1 MSLTSSNSL
10 RGEGPSRP
18 EAEIKTPT
26 RITWRLIRVWQR
38 NWDVY
43 LKTWKINFLPPLLE
57 PIFYLLAFG
66 AGLGYLVGQIPF
78 SGRLIT
84 YTAFI
89 APGILAINVMQNAF
103 FETTYASY
111 VRMYYQKTFDAIMA
125 TPLTVEE
132 IILGEIFW
140 GASRS
145 LMATVLMMI
154 VLSFFGLLAYPWSL
168 TIIPAAFLGGLAFG
182 SAGMCFT
189 ALMPN
194 IEAFNL
200 PVFLFITPMFLFSGT
215 FFPLD
220 QLPFWAKIL
229 AWIFPLTHVV
239 ELIRALALNM
249 LSLENLWNFLYL
261 LVFCLITLPLSLR
274 LMVRRLIH

>member
-1 MSLTSSNSL
+1 MNLISPNSELPPEDRSIKAGGRTPSSIS
-10 RGEGPSRP
+10 
-18 EAEIKTPT
+18 
-26 RITWRLIRVWQR
+26 WRFIRVWQR

-43 LKTWKINFLPPLLE
+43 IKTWKINFLPPLLE

-66 AGLGYLVGQIPF
+66 AGLGVLVGQLTF
-78 SGRLIT
+78 GGRSIS
-84 YTAFI
+84 YAAFI
-89 APGILAINVMQNAF
+89 APGLLAITIMQNAF
-103 FETTYASY
+103 FENTYASY

-145 LMATVLMMI
+145 LIATALMMI
-154 VLSFFGLLAYPWSL
+154 ILSFFGLLVYPWSL
-168 TIIPAAFLGGLAFG
+168 GILPIALLGGLAFG
-182 SAGMCFT
+182 AAGMCFT

-194 IEAFNL
+194 IESFNL
-200 PVFLFITPMFLFSGT
+200 PIFLFITPMFLFSGT

-220 QLPFWAKIL
+220 QLPFWAKLL
-229 AWIFPLTHVV
+229 AWIFPLTHIV
-239 ELIRALALNM
+239 ELTRALALNT
-249 LSLENLWNFLYL
+249 LSLSNLWNLLYL
-261 LVFCLITLPLSLR
+261 FIFCLITLPLSLH

>member
-1 MSLTSSNSL
+1 MNRFNFSFQTPDSEL
-10 RGEGPSRP
+10 R
-18 EAEIKTPT
+18 TPNH
-26 RITWRLIRVWQR
+26 ISWRLIRVWQR

-57 PIFYLLAFG
+57 PFFYLLAFG
-66 AGLGYLVGQIPF
+66 SGLGYLVGQIHF
-78 SGRLIT
+78 NGRLIT

-89 APGILAINVMQNAF
+89 APGILAINIMQTAF

-125 TPLTVEE
+125 TPLTVQE

-145 LMATVLMMI
+145 LLATGLMTLI
-154 VLSFFGLLAYPWSL
+154 LSFFGLLVYPGSL
-168 TIIPAAFLGGLAFG
+168 AILPVAFLGGLAFG
-182 SAGMCFT
+182 SVGMCFT
-189 ALMPN
+189 ALVPN

-215 FFPLD
+215 FFSLD
-220 QLPFWAKIL
+220 QLPLWAKIL
-229 AWIFPLTHVV
+229 AWIFPLAHVV
-239 ELIRALALNM
+239 DLARALALNI
-249 LSLENLWNFLYL
+249 LSPENLWNLLYL
-261 LVFCLITLPLSLR
+261 SIFCLITLPLSLR

>member
-1 MSLTSSNSL
+1 MNINVFRFRFQTPDSEL
-10 RGEGPSRP
+10 RTPS
-18 EAEIKTPT
+18 

-168 TIIPAAFLGGLAFG
+168 AIIPAAFLGGLAFG

-239 ELIRALALNM
+239 ELIRAMALNI
-249 LSLENLWNFLYL
+249 LSPENLWNFLYL

>member
-1 MSLTSSNSL
+1 MNGFNFSFQTPDSEL
-10 RGEGPSRP
+10 RTPSH
-18 EAEIKTPT
+18 IS
-26 RITWRLIRVWQR
+26 WRLVRVWQR

-57 PIFYLLAFG
+57 PIFYLVAFG

-78 SGRLIT
+78 RDHLIT

-111 VRMYYQKTFDAIMA
+111 VRMYFQKTFDAIMA

-145 LMATVLMMI
+145 LMATGLMMVI
-154 VLSFFGLLAYPWSL
+154 LSFFGLLAYPGSL
-168 TIIPAAFLGGLAFG
+168 GILPVAFLGGLVFG
-182 SAGMCFT
+182 SIGMCFT
-189 ALMPN
+189 ALVPN

-220 QLPFWAKIL
+220 RLPLWAKIL

-239 ELIRALALNM
+239 ELTRAMALNI
-249 LSLENLWNFLYL
+249 LSPENLWNLLYL
-261 LVFCLITLPLSLR
+261 SIFCLIALPLSLR

>member
-1 MSLTSSNSL
+1 MNVSDFSLHTPSSRL
-10 RGEGPSRP
+10 R
-18 EAEIKTPT
+18 TPNKLS
-26 RITWRLIRVWQR
+26 WRFLRVWQR

-43 LKTWKINFLPPLLE
+43 LKTWKINFLPPVLE
-57 PIFYLLAFG
+57 PVFYLLAFG
-66 AGLGYLVGQIPF
+66 AGLGYWVGQVPF
-78 SGRLIT
+78 ESQMIS
-84 YTAFI
+84 YTTFI
-89 APGILAINVMQNAF
+89 APGLLAINIMQNAF
-103 FETTYASY
+103 FENTYASY

-154 VLSFFGLLAYPWSL
+154 ILSFFGLLTFPSSL
-168 TIIPAAFLGGLAFG
+168 GILPAAFLGGLAFG
-182 SAGMCFT
+182 SVGMCFT

-215 FFPLD
+215 FFPMD

-239 ELIRALALNM
+239 ELTRSLALDVHT
-249 LSLENLWNFLYL
+249 LKKLWNLVYL
-261 LVFCLITLPLSLR
+261 IIFCLITLPLSLR

>member
-1 MSLTSSNSL
+1 MNLPSSNS
-10 RGEGPSRP
+10 RP
-18 EAEIKTPT
+18 RTIDY
-26 RITWRLIRVWQR
+26 ISWRLIRVWQR

-57 PIFYLLAFG
+57 PFFYLLAFG
-66 AGLGYLVGQIPF
+66 AGLGYLVGQMRF
-78 SGRLIT
+78 SGHLIS

-89 APGILAINVMQNAF
+89 APGILAINIMQTGF

-125 TPLTVEE
+125 TPLTVQE

-145 LMATVLMMI
+145 LLATGLMMI
-154 VLSFFGLLAYPWSL
+154 ILSFFGLLAYPGSL
-168 TIIPAAFLGGLAFG
+168 AILPVALLGGLAFG
-182 SAGMCFT
+182 SVGMCFT
-189 ALMPN
+189 ALVPN
-194 IEAFNL
+194 IESFNL

-220 QLPFWAKIL
+220 QLPLWAKIL
-229 AWIFPLTHVV
+229 AWFFPLTHVV
-239 ELIRALALNM
+239 DLTRSLALNT
-249 LSLENLWNFLYL
+249 LSPENLWNLLYL
-261 LVFCLITLPLSLR
+261 LVFGLIALPLSLR

>member
-1 MSLTSSNSL
+1 MNNPIPNPALDNPQPPADRRIRNPQL
-10 RGEGPSRP
+10 
-18 EAEIKTPT
+18 
-26 RITWRLIRVWQR
+26 ITWRFIRVWQR

-43 LKTWKINFLPPLLE
+43 IKTWKINFLPPVLE

-66 AGLGYLVGQIPF
+66 AGLGYLVGQLNF
-78 SGRLIT
+78 GGRLIS
-84 YTAFI
+84 YAAFI
-89 APGILAINVMQNAF
+89 APGVLAINIMQNAF

-111 VRMYYQKTFDAIMA
+111 VRMYYQKTFDALMA

-132 IILGEIFW
+132 VILGEMVW

-145 LMATVLMMI
+145 LMATALMMI
-154 VLSFFGLLAYPWSL
+154 ILTFFGLLSYPWSL
-168 TIIPAAFLGGLAFG
+168 GILLVSLLGGVAFG
-182 SAGMCFT
+182 SVGMCFT
-189 ALMPN
+189 ALTPN

-220 QLPFWAKIL
+220 QLPFWAKML

-239 ELIRALALNM
+239 ELTRALALHI
-249 LSLENLWNFLYL
+249 LSLQQLWNFLYL
-261 LVFCLITLPLSLR
+261 LIFCLITLPLSLR
-274 LMVRRLIH
+274 LMVRRLIQ